1 MELKQAYLMS
11 LKAGMDMF
19 MQNPID
25 DIEVNRY
32 FEYTTKLLDSG
43 ELNISRLDDAVRRI
57 LAVKLAM

>member
-19 MQNPID
+19 MQHPKD
-25 DIEVNRY
+25 DNEVNRY
-32 FEYTTKLLDSG
+32 FEYTTKLLGSG
-43 ELNISRLDDAVRRI
+43 ELNICRLNDAVRRI